1 MLLVCAFSVL
11 LFFVG
16 CMASNAVEH
25 PDPALRASSLFL
37 LTWAAFGLW
46 GVARAIWP

>member
-11 LFFVG
+11 LFFGG
-16 CMASNAVEH
+16 CMACNVASH
-25 PDPALRASSLFL
+25 PDLTRRASSLIL
-37 LTWAAFGLW
+37 LTGAALGAW